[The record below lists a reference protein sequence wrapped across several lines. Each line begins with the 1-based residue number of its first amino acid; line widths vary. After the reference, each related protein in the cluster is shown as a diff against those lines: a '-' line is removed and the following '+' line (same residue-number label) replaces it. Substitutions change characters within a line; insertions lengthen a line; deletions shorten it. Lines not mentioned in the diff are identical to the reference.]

1 MSTPQ
6 FSVWDSADCTRVH
19 EASMALLDD
28 PGVEVKYGPALE
40 VLAGLGAD
48 VQGTRVRIKSDLV
61 DQAISS
67 APRTAAVRSRSG
79 HASLTLAQGNSYF
92 GPGSDCLYITDPATS
107 ERRRVV
113 LSDVEGIA
121 ALCDRLENIDFVM
134 SMGLPEDVPQAIDDI
149 AQVGAMLR
157 GTEKPLLVAPRN
169 GSVLPAMRQMA
180 ALCGAAD
187 SLMIYAMPSPPLM
200 HDEDAL
206 TKVIACAELG
216 IPLIY
221 APAPAT
227 GGTGPASLAGVIA
240 LGNAEVLS
248 GLVVHQ
254 AVSPGAPFVY
264 GAGCGILNLRTALDV
279 YAVPEHFLGNQAAC
293 ELASF
298 YGLPSFAYASV
309 SDSKC
314 VDEQL
319 SAEYG
324 FTALLGALSGSTLLH
339 DVGYMESGL
348 RSSYE
353 TIVLGNE
360 LVGFARSFLRD
371 CSVDVDSLAL
381 AEILEVGPGG
391 NHLARPLSRG
401 SHRRYWQPALMDHST
416 YDRWSAAGETTLAS
430 RMCARRDQLLAEER
444 SFQLSDDVSRE
455 LDDLVAEAMVSR

>member
-1 MSTPQ
+1 MSIPQ
-6 FSVWDSADCTRVH
+6 FSVWDPADCQRVH
-19 EASMALLDD
+19 EASLSLLED

-40 VLAGLGAD
+40 ILAGIGAKVD
-48 VQGTRVRIKSDLV
+48 GTRVRIPADLV
-61 DQAISS
+61 ERALAT
-67 APRTAAVRSRSG
+67 APREAIVRSRSDG
-79 HASLTLAQGNSYF
+79 ASLKLSQGNSYF
-92 GPGSDCLYITDPATS
+92 GPGSDCLYVTDPVTDK
-107 ERRRVV
+107 RRRVV

-121 ALCDRLENIDFVM
+121 AMCDHLENIDFVM

-157 GTEKPLLVAPRN
+157 GTRKPLIVAPRN
-169 GSVLPAMRQMA
+169 GAVLRTMREMA
-180 ALCGAAD
+180 ALCGDAD

-206 TKVIACAELG
+206 SKVIACAELG
-216 IPLIY
+216 MPLIY

-227 GGTGPASLAGVIA
+227 GGTGPASLAAVIA

-254 AVSPGAPFVY
+254 AVTPGAPFVY
-264 GAGCGILNLRTALDV
+264 GAGCGILDLRTALDV

-293 ELASF
+293 ELATF
-298 YGLPSFAYASV
+298 YSLPSFAYASV

-319 SAEYG
+319 SAEYA
-324 FTALLGALSGSTLLH
+324 FTALLGALSGATLLH

-360 LVGFARSFLRD
+360 LVGFARSFLQD
-371 CSVDVDSLAL
+371 CRVDAESLAVS
-381 AEILEVGPGG
+381 EILAVGPGG
-391 NHLARPLSRG
+391 NHLARPLTRK
-401 SHRRYWQPALMDHST
+401 SHRQYWQPSLMDHGT
-416 YDRWSAAGETTLAS
+416 YDRWYATGESSLTS
-430 RMCARRDQLLAEER
+430 RMLTRRDELLAAERTFRLDEET
-444 SFQLSDDVSRE
+444 SSE
-455 LDDLVAEAMVSR
+455 LDTLVAEAMACR